1 MQANCIAILLLY
13 RIRYPLYFK
22 KLLFTAVKEVLVNLP
37 NGVTAEDVAFFIG
50 SVIGRKGLM
59 KGAPDISLGIILR
72 TATRIGSVI
81 TLTRLPSITLKA
93 VKEAAEKHS
102 GELQKILAEAGLDI
116 SREESKVLLEQVL
129 KGP

>member
-1 MQANCIAILLLY
+1 M
-13 RIRYPLYFK
+13 
-22 KLLFTAVKEVLVNLP
+22 LFTAVKEVLVNLP
-37 NGVTAEDVAFFIG
+37 NGVTAEDVAFFIR

-81 TLTRLPSITLKA
+81 TLTRLPSITLKE